1 MGGPAIV
8 GARLVAYTCVMDRP
22 DPQRLVSRSLL
33 RRSIVLALLGATIA
47 GCGTASTPAPVI
59 QARVG
64 GTSPPPAPPIAG
76 MPPPNPSTVDAPAPS
91 PPVVSA
97 PLSSPAA
104 PSVPPSTSEVI
115 SVPPS
120 TPAVI
125 SVPPPSAAPR
135 PHPDQIT
142 VLPGDTL
149 YSIARR
155 FDVPVRAVIDANHLE
170 PPYQVVA
177 GRTLILPQVRT
188 HLVRPGE
195 TLYGVSRLYGVDAT
209 TLARENHME
218 PPYTIR
224 TGTVLVLPASVEPAA
239 LPVTAPSQFAAT
251 PSPSIAP
258 PGRSAIGSAPE
269 NPGGPPRTAAAS
281 APPTPVLSAPAQSE
295 PAIAP
300 SAGPIAGRPP
310 PQRNGRSFLW
320 PVRGRVIGHYGPGP
334 SGTHNDGVN
343 IAAPEGSP
351 VLAADAGVVA
361 YAGNELR
368 GYGNLILIKHADGWM
383 TAYAHNGK
391 LLVMRGERVRRGQVI
406 ARVGA
411 TGAVGEPQLH
421 FELRK
426 GTRALDPVSYLA
438 PVTASARSE

>member
-1 MGGPAIV
+1 MN
-8 GARLVAYTCVMDRP
+8 RP
-22 DPQRLVSRSLL
+22 DPRRLVSRSLL
-33 RRSIVLALLGATIA
+33 GRSIALALLGATIA
-47 GCGTASTPAPVI
+47 GCGTATTPAPVI

-64 GTSPPPAPPIAG
+64 GTSSPPAPPIAG
-76 MPPPNPSTVDAPAPS
+76 LPPPSPSTVDAPAPS

-104 PSVPPSTSEVI
+104 PSVPPSTPEVI

-125 SVPPPSAAPR
+125 SVPPSAPPVTSVPTPSAAPR
-135 PHPDQIT
+135 PHPDQII

-188 HLVRPGE
+188 HLVRLGE

-251 PSPSIAP
+251 PPSPSSVAP
-258 PGRSAIGSAPE
+258 PGRSAIGGAPE

-281 APPTPVLSAPAQSE
+281 APPTPVLSAPAPSE

-310 PQRNGRSFLW
+310 PRSGRSFLW

-334 SGTHNDGVN
+334 NGTHNDGVN

-391 LLVMRGERVRRGQVI
+391 LLVVRGERVRRGQVI